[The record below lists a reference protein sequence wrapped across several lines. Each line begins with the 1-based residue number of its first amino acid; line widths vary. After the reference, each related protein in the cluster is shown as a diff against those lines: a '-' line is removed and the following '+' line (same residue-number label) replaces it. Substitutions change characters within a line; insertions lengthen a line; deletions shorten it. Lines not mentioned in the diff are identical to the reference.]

1 MKLSPTAEGGVEAAP
16 AAEMEWNQGDLV
28 WFDPGGLGHPLPG
41 EIQEVHQ
48 AAQII
53 VVQAVIN
60 GKVNAGRFFNDSII
74 ILHLH
79 PPPPHLPPLPQ
90 HPLV

>member
-1 MKLSPTAEGGVEAAP
+1 MDIRVN
-16 AAEMEWNQGDLV
+16 MEWNQGDLV

-60 GKVNAGRFFNDSII
+60 GKVGARGAWW
-74 ILHLH
+74 
-79 PPPPHLPPLPQ
+79 PPHSMHTQGGSLI
-90 HPLV
+90 

>member
-1 MKLSPTAEGGVEAAP
+1 
-16 AAEMEWNQGDLV
+16 MEWSQGNLV

-60 GKVNAGRFFNDSII
+60 GKVNIQLRRIDLVLISSGWDC
-74 ILHLH
+74 ILITH
-79 PPPPHLPPLPQ
+79 
-90 HPLV
+90 

>member
-1 MKLSPTAEGGVEAAP
+1 M
-16 AAEMEWNQGDLV
+16 MEWTTGDLV
-28 WFDPGGLGHPLPG
+28 WFDAGFGHPLPG

-60 GKVNAGRFFNDSII
+60 GKVSKSTCQLYL
-74 ILHLH
+74 ILQKTQQVHLKSK
-79 PPPPHLPPLPQ
+79 LFG
-90 HPLV
+90 

>member
-1 MKLSPTAEGGVEAAP
+1 
-16 AAEMEWNQGDLV
+16 MEWNQGDLV

-60 GKVNAGRFFNDSII
+60 GKVNIMGVLNLPK
-74 ILHLH
+74 ILCFSTTHESSLDRLLRVSWIVEEQQV
-79 PPPPHLPPLPQ
+79 PPSNN
-90 HPLV
+90 

>member
-1 MKLSPTAEGGVEAAP
+1 
-16 AAEMEWNQGDLV
+16 MEWNQGDLV

-60 GKVNAGRFFNDSII
+60 GKVNIYHGRTQFA
-74 ILHLH
+74 
-79 PPPPHLPPLPQ
+79 
-90 HPLV
+90 

>member
-1 MKLSPTAEGGVEAAP
+1 MESTTQLRAIKATLQVY
-16 AAEMEWNQGDLV
+16 MEWSQGNLV

-60 GKVNAGRFFNDSII
+60 GKVSFLSDERATMAGRYIMCIHN
-74 ILHLH
+74 
-79 PPPPHLPPLPQ
+79 
-90 HPLV
+90 

>member
-1 MKLSPTAEGGVEAAP
+1 MQDKT
-16 AAEMEWNQGDLV
+16 MEWTTGDLV
-28 WFDPGGLGHPLPG
+28 WFDAGLGHPLPG

-60 GKVNAGRFFNDSII
+60 GKVSNRVMVDYNSPKKRVTNAIKII
-74 ILHLH
+74 E
-79 PPPPHLPPLPQ
+79 
-90 HPLV
+90 

>member
-1 MKLSPTAEGGVEAAP
+1 
-16 AAEMEWNQGDLV
+16 MEWNQGDLV

-53 VVQAVIN
+53 VVQAMIN
-60 GKVNAGRFFNDSII
+60 GKVNIGCVLEVYTRDFSLLRKSASVEHPHFQHNRSEFTITTCNDLNSN
-74 ILHLH
+74 
-79 PPPPHLPPLPQ
+79 
-90 HPLV
+90 

>member
-1 MKLSPTAEGGVEAAP
+1 M
-16 AAEMEWNQGDLV
+16 

-48 AAQII
+48 AAQVI

-60 GKVNAGRFFNDSII
+60 GKVRQIFCNCCYSLWLISNTITYS
-74 ILHLH
+74 H
-79 PPPPHLPPLPQ
+79 PPPVVPRLAKFLND
-90 HPLV
+90 LY

>member
-1 MKLSPTAEGGVEAAP
+1 
-16 AAEMEWNQGDLV
+16 MEWNQGDLV

-60 GKVNAGRFFNDSII
+60 GKVNAGRMV
-74 ILHLH
+74 L
-79 PPPPHLPPLPQ
+79 
-90 HPLV
+90 

>member
-1 MKLSPTAEGGVEAAP
+1 
-16 AAEMEWNQGDLV
+16 MEWNQGDLV

-53 VVQAVIN
+53 VVQAMIN
-60 GKVNAGRFFNDSII
+60 GKVNIGCVLEVYTRESR
-74 ILHLH
+74 LLS
-79 PPPPHLPPLPQ
+79 PPQVCICGTPTSSTTDRNSQLR
-90 HPLV
+90 LVMI

>member
-1 MKLSPTAEGGVEAAP
+1 
-16 AAEMEWNQGDLV
+16 MEWNQGDLV

-53 VVQAVIN
+53 VVQAMIN
-60 GKVNAGRFFNDSII
+60 GKVNIGCVLEVYTRDFSLLRKSASVE
-74 ILHLH
+74 H
-79 PPPPHLPPLPQ
+79 PLPTQ
-90 HPLV
+90 QIGIHNYDL